1 MIFQNYF
8 LSDYPTFV
16 YQKRGDSWF
25 KRKKGSKDTW
35 ASAPFDEQMALQHL
49 YGDRFLGKYSL
60 LVRFALLGLILYGGY
75 KGFQYIK
82 NQPTSTKSNSPT

>member
-1 MIFQNYF
+1 MIYQNYY
-8 LSDYPTFV
+8 LSDFPDTV

-25 KRKKGSKDTW
+25 NRKKGSKDKWLT
-35 ASAPFDEQMALQHL
+35 APFDEQMALQHL
-49 YGDRFLGKYSL
+49 YGDKFLGKYSL
-60 LVRFALLGLILYGGY
+60 VVRLAVLGVVLYGGY